1 MDSKAALNEE
11 EVPQP
16 TPTMTEDLRS
26 AFALGKKL
34 TVTPRGGEPTDIVIR
49 PFYVDQ
55 ALDLIDDI
63 EKIYRLINT
72 KADDKGNVDLFE
84 VFKAARDEV
93 MNILCKL
100 IERDRAF
107 VGKMELDDL
116 VEVFAEIF
124 NQNKDFFDKRVKGT
138 LGPLFG
144 QISSML

>member
-1 MDSKAALNEE
+1 MQDVKEAT
-11 EVPQP
+11 
-16 TPTMTEDLRS
+16 TPTAPEPNMSDEIRS
-26 AFALGKKL
+26 AFALGRKI

-63 EKIYRLINT
+63 EKIYRLLNS

-93 MNILCKL
+93 MNILIKL
-100 IERDRAF
+100 LEKDRAF
-107 VGKMELDDL
+107 IGRMELDDL